1 MRITKGQIVRLRAP
15 MPAYGYVILALGW
28 LVWVVPFLLK
38 GPPSKPPNGSIGGW
52 GILVQA
58 VAYTL
63 LWQSEFWNRPPST
76 WHVGLAVLFFAT
88 GGLAWTGRR
97 ALGQQW
103 RLDAGLNRDHQLVRS
118 GPYRVVRHPIYTSM
132 LCLLLGTGLI
142 ITPWPMLLVSVALLI
157 LGLEIRVH
165 VEDALLRDR
174 FGPEFQDY
182 RRAGPGIH
190 SFYSIVLRSGTPG
203 LPVVVGTML
212 IKPRPEGT

>member
-1 MRITKGQIVRLRAP
+1 

-38 GPPSKPPNGSIGGW
+38 GPPKQAPERIDRRARW

-63 LWQSEFWNRPPST
+63 LWQSEFWNRPPAT

-88 GGLAWTGRR
+88 GALLAWTGRR

-182 RRAGPGIH
+182 RRAVPAYIP
-190 SFYSIVLRSGTPG
+190 FIR
-203 LPVVVGTML
+203 
-212 IKPRPEGT
+212 